1 MKSKNH
7 FCLIRLHALP
17 FLLFALIL
25 LTGCGQAA
33 PEAAYDFAESKAAFS
48 QQSSEDE
55 AGVSGDGASAAVAAI
70 EGNGVPGAAGKT
82 RKLVKE
88 ARIGI
93 RVENLEEAQKKTGE
107 LMARYGAYSA
117 LMRSFGNSVQYEI
130 RVPSASYDAFLG
142 GVTAIGKMLDRSESS
157 EDVTVKYYDLEGR
170 LATKKALLT
179 TFQSHLLRAQSIDD
193 IMKIENRIADLQ
205 NEIDWLGSQLS
216 ELSGLVDFSTVH
228 LNLEG
233 PVSADPSY
241 RPGIGERILDIFL
254 SFGDFASAALVAV
267 TAILLFGAPV
277 LLLILLAF
285 WLFFG
290 RVGLLKKAF
299 RLAGVSSK
307 AAEQTPAEKTGEE
320 K

>member
-1 MKSKNH
+1 MKPQNH
-7 FCLIRLHALP
+7 LRRIRSRALP
-17 FLLFALIL
+17 FLFFALVL
-25 LTGCGQAA
+25 LAGCSKGASGTA
-33 PEAAYDFAESKAAFS
+33 SDLAEPDAAFS
-48 QQSSEDE
+48 RQFSESE
-55 AGVSGDGASAAVAAI
+55 AGVSGEGAAADAAPAA
-70 EGNGVPGAAGKT
+70 EENRLPGAAGKT

-88 ARIGI
+88 AWIGI
-93 RVENLEEAQKKTGE
+93 RAEQLDAAQKQVGE
-107 LMARYGAYSA
+107 LMARYEAYSA
-117 LMRSFGNSVQYEI
+117 AMRSFGNSVQYEI

-142 GVTAIGKMLDRSESS
+142 GVTAIGTTLDRSESS

-170 LATKKALLT
+170 LATKKALLA
-179 TFQSHLLRAQSIDD
+179 TFQSHLLRAQTIDD
-193 IMKIENRIADLQ
+193 IMTIENRIADLQ

-241 RPGIGERILDIFL
+241 RPGIGERILELFR
-254 SFGDFASAALVAV
+254 SFGDFASAALVVITAV
-267 TAILLFGAPV
+267 LLFGIPV

-299 RLAGVSSK
+299 RLAGGPSK
-307 AAEQTPAEKTGEE
+307 AEQTAAEKTGEE
-320 K
+320 Q